1 MRSEGELQITERR
14 ENQWRTHLPL
24 ASLILYNLSITA
36 VILIYVLYNNGTIGT
51 NNCKDL
57 SIEMEQTKH
66 EMRLMHNKMSTI
78 VKNLRELET
87 VNQNLQQMMA
97 EGMDNE

>member
-1 MRSEGELQITERR
+1 
-14 ENQWRTHLPL
+14 
-24 ASLILYNLSITA
+24 
-36 VILIYVLYNNGTIGT
+36 
-51 NNCKDL
+51 
-57 SIEMEQTKH
+57 MEQTKH

-97 EGMDNE
+97 EGMDNEWCEWWLLGY